1 MEGKNL
7 RVENGDLTSMVNK
20 LKQQDGKDI
29 IVYGGDNFVSS
40 LIKEGLID
48 GFNFFVHPVMINKG
62 LRTFD
67 LLNERQKLSLISAT
81 AYDCGICVL
90 RYNALASDM
99 TILLRQGLKKRLL
112 PCLCPIVIVVE
123 TAFNPA
129 EFNSR
134 KP

>member
-48 GFNFFVHPVMINKG
+48 GFIF
-62 LRTFD
+62 L
-67 LLNERQKLSLISAT
+67 
-81 AYDCGICVL
+81 C
-90 RYNALASDM
+90 
-99 TILLRQGLKKRLL
+99 ILL
-112 PCLCPIVIVVE
+112 
-123 TAFNPA
+123 
-129 EFNSR
+129 
-134 KP
+134 